1 MRFFSSFAKKP
12 LLILV
17 VLIALLTLFVFGIA
31 TNGKLVT
38 DLNKYMPSTHPAFI
52 ASDAAEELFNIQDSI
67 LLVVEHPTS
76 IYNPQTLE
84 KIKRIT
90 EELPQQ
96 FEEIAEGRVTSLA
109 TADNIT
115 SYDGDMEVQPFY
127 TEVPTTEEE
136 LASLEASVKANSMI
150 NGRNVSFDSSATLI
164 IAEIDPES
172 DATSLQR
179 RLVEY
184 AKSYEGP
191 ETLYVAGRPIVE
203 GSLAELGP
211 KDMAIMFPL
220 VILVMI
226 ILLYLLLR
234 SVRDTAINMVI
245 VLFGTLF
252 AFGTKTLLGIPI
264 YAVDT
269 MIPVM
274 LIAIGVAYGIH
285 MHNAIHH
292 RIADNP
298 NLSRDQLAQAVL
310 KEMIRPIF
318 MTALT
323 TAIGFM
329 ALMSSEVLPVRYFGL
344 FAAIGVISEMLLAH
358 ILFTE

>member
-12 LLILV
+12 ILILV
-17 VLIALLTLFVFGIA
+17 VLVTLLSLFVFGIA
-31 TNGKLVT
+31 TNAKLVT
-38 DLNKYMPSTHPAFI
+38 DLNKYMPSTHPAFM
-52 ASDAAEELFNIQDSI
+52 ASDEAEELFNIQDSI

-76 IYNPQTLE
+76 IYNTGTLE
-84 KIKRIT
+84 KIQRIT
-90 EELPQQ
+90 EDLPRQ
-96 FEEIAEGRVTSLA
+96 FEEIAEGKVTSLA

-127 TEVPTTEEE
+127 TDVPTTDEE
-136 LASLEASVKANSMI
+136 LAALEASVKANSMI
-150 NGRNVSFDSSATLI
+150 NGRNVSFDSTATLI

-172 DATSLQR
+172 DATSLQK
-179 RLVEY
+179 RLLEY
-184 AKSYEGP
+184 AKSWEGP
-191 ETLYVAGRPIVE
+191 ERLYVAGRPIVE

-220 VILVMI
+220 VILFMI

-234 SVRDTAINMVI
+234 SVRDTTINMII

-274 LIAIGVAYGIH
+274 LIAI
-285 MHNAIHH
+285 
-292 RIADNP
+292 
-298 NLSRDQLAQAVL
+298 
-310 KEMIRPIF
+310 
-318 MTALT
+318 
-323 TAIGFM
+323 
-329 ALMSSEVLPVRYFGL
+329 
-344 FAAIGVISEMLLAH
+344 
-358 ILFTE
+358 